1 MLKKMAERR
10 AFVLFGAR
18 NVSMKIRWSAERC
31 HMSERGTL
39 KKKASERGV
48 PIQKWAGAR
57 SARNPRTGP
66 TGGHSCVSLGAD
78 EPRQMSF
85 AIFKICRLVTSL

>member
-1 MLKKMAERR
+1 MLKKIAERG
-10 AFVLFGAR
+10 AFALFGAR
-18 NVSMKIRWSAERC
+18 NANMKIRWSVELC

-66 TGGHSCVSLGAD
+66 
-78 EPRQMSF
+78 
-85 AIFKICRLVTSL
+85 VTVP